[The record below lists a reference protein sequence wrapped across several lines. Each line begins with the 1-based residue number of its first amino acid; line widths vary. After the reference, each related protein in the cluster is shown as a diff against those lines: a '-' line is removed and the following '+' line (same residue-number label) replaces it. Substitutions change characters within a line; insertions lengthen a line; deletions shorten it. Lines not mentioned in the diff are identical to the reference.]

1 MDDPLRPARL
11 TRKLDRYAGQ
21 QVPATVDLWPAIRR
35 TLLTPAQRSGIFISG
50 GTDSPSL
57 SSTPRTRAQPKE
69 NGTMSRNYEQ
79 STVSDDLSDE
89 SANGIVARPRRPPTV
104 ARIHVEPAP
113 AEEPVAAARSNTPVI
128 LGIVGLGGLVALFLV
143 ALIINNLSHTNT
155 AATGSTGTTTNA
167 AAAGPADVVPGSLAV
182 DFTATNLTD
191 GKVVHVS
198 DYIGKNPVWL
208 NFWASWC
215 GPCKQEMPD
224 MEQLYQLNKDK
235 GLVILGFDVRE
246 DQKTVSDFVTSRS
259 FSWTFLLQPSG
270 DTANRYYVS
279 GIPTH
284 IFIGKDGIIKSR
296 ISSGLPRSY
305 MENELKKILDQ

>member
-1 MDDPLRPARL
+1 
-11 TRKLDRYAGQ
+11 
-21 QVPATVDLWPAIRR
+21 
-35 TLLTPAQRSGIFISG
+35 
-50 GTDSPSL
+50 
-57 SSTPRTRAQPKE
+57 
-69 NGTMSRNYEQ
+69 MSRNYEQ
-79 STVSDDLSDE
+79 TTVSDDLSDE
-89 SANGIVARPRRPPTV
+89 SVNSIPVRPRRPPTA

-113 AEEPVAAARSNTPVI
+113 SEEPEAVAARSNTPVI

-143 ALIINNLSHTNT
+143 AMIFNNISRANPAT
-155 AATGSTGTTTNA
+155 AGSSGTTSA
-167 AAAGPADVVPGSLAV
+167 AAVGPADVVPGSLAV

-246 DQKTVSDFVTSRS
+246 DQKTVSDYVTSKA
-259 FSWTFLLQPSG
+259 FDWTFLLQPSG
-270 DTANRYYVS
+270 ETANRYYVS